1 MHIISRKKLQDFWQ
15 NHKNSE
21 QALKAWFADTKH
33 AQWDSPAVIKKNYS
47 NASFLSNN
55 RVVFNIKGN
64 QYRLIVVVRYEFRLV
79 YIRFIGAHQEY
90 DKIDAKK
97 I

>member
-1 MHIISRKKLQDFWQ
+1 MRIISRKKLRDFWQ
-15 NHKNSE
+15 KHENSE
-21 QALKAWFADTKH
+21 QALKAWFTDAKH
-33 AQWDSPAVIKKNYS
+33 AEWDGPVAIKKNYS
-47 NASFLSNN
+47 NASFLSDN

-64 QYRLIVVVRYEFRLV
+64 QYRLIIVIRYEFKLV
-79 YIRFIGAHQEY
+79 FIRFIGTHQEY